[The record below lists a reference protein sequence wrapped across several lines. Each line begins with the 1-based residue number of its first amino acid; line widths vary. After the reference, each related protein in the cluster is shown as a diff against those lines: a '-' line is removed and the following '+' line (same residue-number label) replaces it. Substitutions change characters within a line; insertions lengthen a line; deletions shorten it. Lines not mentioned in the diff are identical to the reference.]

1 MLLLLLLTSLDR
13 FNPIAKPEF
22 RFVTMFAAAFMAS
35 NDPSETGGLFIG
47 RRPGTAPVR
56 HRARPVTAGAARR
69 RFDSV
74 IAFSILAL
82 EMFLCATLWG
92 PQPAGWLW
100 VGSQVDYATS
110 NVVVG
115 IVAAFAG
122 MLSTILA
129 TLAVTMRLDR
139 VWKLV
144 RRAAGHEQKRGALE
158 RIFLISILVGG
169 TAFAAWLLVIH
180 GPGKVI

>member
-1 MLLLLLLTSLDR
+1 
-13 FNPIAKPEF
+13 
-22 RFVTMFAAAFMAS
+22 MAS

-47 RRPGTAPVR
+47 RRPGTAPIR
-56 HRARPVTAGAARR
+56 HRARPVTAGPGRR

-74 IAFSILAL
+74 IALSILAM
-82 EMFLCATLWG
+82 EMLLCATLWG

-144 RRAAGHEQKRGALE
+144 RRAAGYEQKRGALE
-158 RIFLISILVGG
+158 RIFLVSILVGG
-169 TAFAAWLLVIH
+169 SAFAVWLLVIH